1 MTTSQKNYPRSMSV
15 SDMMKLGKL
24 ADGKESTV
32 INVYKFDIT
41 SVTLSVVLECH
52 SGHESTRRPRGAPFP
67 RAMRGWM
74 SFLRVPHPP
83 ECVYPTRRP
92 RGAIPRVYCPV
103 RNPRSTRVLSR
114 PNKNTRMT

>member
-41 SVTLSVVLECH
+41 SVTLSQVPIVVE
-52 SGHESTRRPRGAPFP
+52 F
-67 RAMRGWM
+67 
-74 SFLRVPHPP
+74 
-83 ECVYPTRRP
+83 
-92 RGAIPRVYCPV
+92 
-103 RNPRSTRVLSR
+103 
-114 PNKNTRMT
+114 

>member
-52 SGHESTRRPRGAPFP
+52 SGHESTRRAFSTRHAWMDVFFTRSPPPG
-67 RAMRGWM
+67 MRV
-74 SFLRVPHPP
+74 SHASS
-83 ECVYPTRRP
+83 TRR
-92 RGAIPRVYCPV
+92 
-103 RNPRSTRVLSR
+103 NPTRVLSR
-114 PNKNTRMT
+114 A